1 MKYTDSQIVHVQS
14 STEEKA
20 RLSFL
25 SLPEFDK
32 KNVILTMVGT
42 YQKLNVDVLEHWYV
56 FSYAF
61 VQDDENK

>member
-42 YQKLNVDVLEHWYV
+42 YQKLNKKSLENWFV

-61 VQDDENK
+61 VQDDDK